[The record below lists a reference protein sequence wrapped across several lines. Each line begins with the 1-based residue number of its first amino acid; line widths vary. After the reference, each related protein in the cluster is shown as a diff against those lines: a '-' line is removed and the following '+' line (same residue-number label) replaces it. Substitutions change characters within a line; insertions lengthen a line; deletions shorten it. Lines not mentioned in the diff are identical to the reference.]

1 MVPFLTPGDCSPLG
15 KTYGKVMRRLP
26 SWKKMDMIRSRISSV
41 LKMWAFEK
49 GISMWRSI
57 YEGAGVHSSEEWSE
71 QRRKKKKNHQ
81 TTRQHSRFWL
91 SILYC
96 PTGQVKGYSPSPP
109 QCHHPYH
116 SHENTQHIKSA
127 YQLLE
132 TELKS
137 LRGLFHLIHHDS
149 LVKLMLLLLSSN
161 YYRWRNQSRKKL
173 HNLPKVN
180 IK

>member
-1 MVPFLTPGDCSPLG
+1 MSIWKRNQYVKVNLRRCRSTQFRGMVRTE
-15 KTYGKVMRRLP
+15 T
-26 SWKKMDMIRSRISSV
+26 
-41 LKMWAFEK
+41 
-49 GISMWRSI
+49 
-57 YEGAGVHSSEEWSE
+57 
-71 QRRKKKKNHQ
+71 KKKKNHQ

-96 PTGQVKGYSPSPP
+96 PTGQVKGYSPPPP